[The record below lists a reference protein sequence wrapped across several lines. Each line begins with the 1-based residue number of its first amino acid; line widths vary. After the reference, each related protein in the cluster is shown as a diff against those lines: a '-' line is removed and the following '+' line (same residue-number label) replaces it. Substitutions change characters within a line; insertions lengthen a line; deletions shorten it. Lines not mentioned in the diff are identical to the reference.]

1 MLLESG
7 DVFEQLDQKLIRIQ
21 NLKNINEIVCGENLN
36 AAIGLNNDL
45 FVWKPHKTSD
55 IQFYCPNEIQLTD
68 LTIGKGLN
76 GLVRDKLSNKV
87 FQWGLDTF

>member
-55 IQFYCPNEIQLTD
+55 I
-68 LTIGKGLN
+68 
-76 GLVRDKLSNKV
+76 
-87 FQWGLDTF
+87 